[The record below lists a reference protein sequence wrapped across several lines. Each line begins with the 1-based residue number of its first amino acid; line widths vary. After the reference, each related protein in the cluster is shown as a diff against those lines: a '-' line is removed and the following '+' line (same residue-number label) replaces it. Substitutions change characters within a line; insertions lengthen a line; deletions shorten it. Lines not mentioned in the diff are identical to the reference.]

1 MKLKENR
8 NHGNSWSSIATEW
21 EWKKENRN
29 HGNSWSSIATEWEWK
44 KDKSN
49 NNSYLNPHWIK
60 MKERRK

>member
-21 EWKKENRN
+21 EWKKDRN

-44 KDKSN
+44 KEESN
-49 NNSYLNPHWIK
+49 NNSYLNPHWIR